1 MNKCVDFFLMIV
13 NKVKDYIVMFVYED
27 FGLDKL
33 LFFFFDEIDK
43 CINRLSEWYL
53 VYGWYVKIDVV
64 DKEN

>member
-1 MNKCVDFFLMIV
+1 
-13 NKVKDYIVMFVYED
+13 MFVYED

-43 CINRLSEWYL
+43 CISRLSEWYL
-53 VYGWYVKIDVV
+53 VYGWYVKIYVV

>member
-1 MNKCVDFFLMIV
+1 MCLFFFLMIV
-13 NKVKDYIVMFVYED
+13 KKVKDYIIMFVYED

-43 CINRLSEWYL
+43 CISRLSEWYL
-53 VYGWYVKIDVV
+53 VYGWYVKIYVV